1 MIKTGTDHVF
11 RSQESGKRGLSLF
24 LAFLAGAA
32 AVLGF
37 SPVDFFPA
45 TLAALAV
52 LVHLWLRAPSPGA
65 AAWFGFFFGLGLYGA
80 GVSWVYV
87 SLNRFGAMPA
97 PLAATATLGFCAF
110 LALFPALAGWIQA
123 RIARDAGTP
132 DALRAALVIP
142 AAWVL
147 LEWPLS
153 WFLTGFPWL
162 AVGYVAID
170 DPLSGYAPLGGVY
183 AVSLALAVAAG
194 LLWCIAFGSARHSR
208 WIAAGALVLVLAC
221 GYGLRAREWT
231 TPFGEPL
238 RVALLQGNVPQDMK
252 FDPARYARILETY
265 ARLAE
270 GSDARLIV
278 LPETA
283 VPRFLDLVDPVYIE
297 RLKAAAVRNRGDL
310 LLGVPVR
317 DGPANYLNSVISLG
331 VSPSAR
337 YDKVHLVPFGEFVPP
352 GFGWIVRVLSIPLA
366 DFSRGTTD
374 QRPMAI
380 AGQRVAVNVCYEDV
394 YGAEI
399 IRQLPEATLLVNVSN
414 VAWFGDSLAPAQHLQ
429 IARMRALETGRVYL
443 TAANTGITAAIWPD
457 GSVRQRAKQFVQ
469 GQVDMEVR
477 GYSGATPYVR
487 FGDWPAVL
495 LAVLALAF
503 VALRRRS
510 R

>member
-1 MIKTGTDHVF
+1 MQARVG
-11 RSQESGKRGLSLF
+11 RPR
-24 LAFLAGAA
+24 AGAA

-45 TLAALAV
+45 TLTALAV
-52 LVHLWLRAPSPGA
+52 LVHLWMRAPSPHA
-65 AAWFGFFFGLGLYGA
+65 AFRLGFFFGLGLYGA

-87 SLNRFGAMPA
+87 SLNRFGAMPM
-97 PLAATATLGFCAF
+97 PLAAAATLGFCAF

-123 RIARDAGTP
+123 RIARDSAAP
-132 DALRAALVIP
+132 AALRATLLIP
-142 AAWVL
+142 AAWML
-147 LEWPLS
+147 TEWPLS

-162 AVGYVAID
+162 AFGYTAID
-170 DPLSGYAPLGGVY
+170 DPLSGFAPVGGVY
-183 AVSLALAVAAG
+183 AVSLAMAVAAG
-194 LLWCIAFGSARHSR
+194 LVWCLALGHAR
-208 WIAAGALVLVLAC
+208 WIAAGALALLLAC
-221 GYGLRAREWT
+221 GYGLRATEWT
-231 TPFGEPL
+231 APVGEPL
-238 RVALLQGNVPQDMK
+238 RVALLQGNVPQEMK
-252 FDPARYARILETY
+252 FDPARYERTLDTY

-283 VPRFLDLVDPVYIE
+283 VPRFLDLVERPFLE
-297 RLKAAAVRNRGDL
+297 RLKAAAVRNGGDL

-317 DGPANYLNSVISLG
+317 SAAGDYLNSVISLG

-366 DFSRGTTD
+366 DFSRGAAN
-374 QRPMAI
+374 QRPLAV
-380 AGQRVAVNVCYEDV
+380 AGQRVAVNVCYEDA

-457 GSVRQRAKQFVQ
+457 ASVRHRMPQFTQ
-469 GQVDMEVR
+469 GRIDLEVR

-495 LAVLALAF
+495 LALLAVAF
-503 VALRRRS
+503 VALQRRS

>member
-1 MIKTGTDHVF
+1 MPRNRALTPI
-11 RSQESGKRGLSLF
+11 F
-24 LAFLAGAA
+24 LAFIAGAA

-45 TLAALAV
+45 TLLAMAL
-52 LVHLWLRAPSPGA
+52 LVHLWVGA
-65 AAWFGFFFGLGLYGA
+65 ASPRAGFRLGYFFGLGLYGA

-87 SLNRFGAMPA
+87 SLNRFGAMPM
-97 PLAATATLGFCAF
+97 PLAAAATLGFCAF

-123 RIARDAGTP
+123 RIARDSAAP
-132 DALRAALVIP
+132 MALRAAALIP
-142 AAWVL
+142 AAWML
-147 LEWPLS
+147 TEWALS

-162 AVGYVAID
+162 AFGYTAID
-170 DPLSGYAPLGGVY
+170 DPLSGYAPVGGVY
-183 AVSLALAVAAG
+183 AVTLAVALAAG
-194 LLWCIAFGSARHSR
+194 LLWCIARGHAR
-208 WIAAGALVLVLAC
+208 WIAAGALIALLAC
-221 GYGLRAREWT
+221 GYGLRTTAWT
-231 TPFGEPL
+231 APMGEPL
-238 RVALLQGNVPQDMK
+238 RVALLQGNVPQEMK
-252 FDPARYARILETY
+252 FDPARYERTLATY

-270 GSDARLIV
+270 DSNARLIV

-283 VPRFLDLVDPVYIE
+283 VPRFLDLVEPSFLE
-297 RLKAAAVRNRGDL
+297 RLKASAVRNGGDL
-310 LLGVPVR
+310 LLGI
-317 DGPANYLNSVISLG
+317 PARTPAGDYLNSVMSLG
-331 VSPSAR
+331 ASPSAR

-366 DFSRGTTD
+366 DFARGAPD
-374 QRPMAI
+374 QRPIAV
-380 AGQRVAVNVCYEDV
+380 AGQRVAVNVCYEDA

-457 GSVRQRAKQFVQ
+457 ASVRQRLNQFVQ
-469 GQVDMEVR
+469 GRLDIEAR
-477 GYSGATPYVR
+477 GYGGATPYVR

-495 LAVLALAF
+495 LALLALAV
-503 VALRRRS
+503 VALRGRS

>member
-1 MIKTGTDHVF
+1 VRKTGTDPIF
-11 RSQESGKRGLSLF
+11 RKQEPGKWGLSLF
-24 LAFLAGAA
+24 SAFLAGAT

-52 LVHLWLRAPSPGA
+52 LVHLWLRAPTPRA
-65 AAWFGFFFGLGLYGA
+65 AFGLGYCFGLGLYGA
-80 GVSWVYV
+80 GVSWVYI
-87 SLNRFGAMPA
+87 SLNRFGAMPM
-97 PLAATATLGFCAF
+97 PLAAAATLCFCAF

-123 RIARDAGTP
+123 RIARDGAAP
-132 DALRAALVIP
+132 VSLRAALLIP

-147 LEWPLS
+147 AEWPLS

-162 AVGYVAID
+162 AVGYTAID
-170 DPLSGYAPLGGVY
+170 DPLSGYAIVGGVY

-194 LLWCIAFGSARHSR
+194 LLCCVVLGHAR
-208 WIAAGALVLVLAC
+208 WAAAGALGLLLAC
-221 GYGLRAREWT
+221 GYGLRATDWT
-231 TPFGEPL
+231 APAGEPL
-238 RVALLQGNVPQDMK
+238 RIALLQGNVPQEMK
-252 FDPARYARILETY
+252 FDPARYARTLDTY

-270 GSDARLIV
+270 GSNARLIV

-283 VPRFLDLVDPVYIE
+283 VPRFLDLVEPSFLE
-297 RLKAAAVRNRGDL
+297 RLKAAAVRNGGDL

-317 DGPANYLNSVISLG
+317 SAAGGYLNSVISLG
-331 VSPSAR
+331 ASPAAA

-366 DFSRGTTD
+366 DFARGAAD
-374 QRPMAI
+374 QRPLAV
-380 AGQRVAVNVCYEDV
+380 AGQRVAVNVCYEDA

-457 GSVRQRAKQFVQ
+457 ASVRQRMKQFVQ
-469 GQVDMEVR
+469 GRIEFDVR
-477 GYSGATPYVR
+477 GYTGATPYVR
-487 FGDWPAVL
+487 YGDWPAVV
-495 LAVLALAF
+495 LALAALAF
-503 VALRRRS
+503 VALRGPS

>member
-1 MIKTGTDHVF
+1 MPHAA
-11 RSQESGKRGLSLF
+11 
-24 LAFLAGAA
+24 AFVAGAA

-45 TLAALAV
+45 TLTALAV
-52 LVHLWLRAPSPGA
+52 LVHLWMRAPSPLA
-65 AAWFGFFFGLGLYGA
+65 AFRLGLFFGLGLYGA
-80 GVSWVYV
+80 GASWVYV
-87 SLNRFGAMPA
+87 SLNRFGAMPM
-97 PLAATATLGFCAF
+97 PLAAAATLAFCAF
-110 LALFPALAGWIQA
+110 LALFPALAGWLQA
-123 RIARDAGTP
+123 RIARDSAAP
-132 DALRAALVIP
+132 VALRAVLLIP
-142 AAWVL
+142 AAWML
-147 LEWPLS
+147 IEWSLS

-162 AVGYVAID
+162 AFGYTAID

-183 AVSLALAVAAG
+183 AVSLAMAAAAG
-194 LLWCIAFGSARHSR
+194 LLWCVALGHAR
-208 WIAAGALVLVLAC
+208 WIAAGALALILAC
-221 GYGLRAREWT
+221 GYGLRAMEWT
-231 TPFGEPL
+231 APVGEPL

-252 FDPARYARILETY
+252 FDPARYARTLDTY

-283 VPRFLDLVDPVYIE
+283 VPRFLDLVERPYLE
-297 RLKAAAVRNRGDL
+297 RLKAAAVRNGGDL

-317 DGPANYLNSVISLG
+317 NAAGDYLNSVISLG
-331 VSPSAR
+331 VSPSAS
-337 YDKVHLVPFGEFVPP
+337 YDKMHLVPFGEFVPP

-366 DFSRGTTD
+366 DFSPGAVN

-380 AGQRVAVNVCYEDV
+380 AGQRVGLNVCYEDA

-414 VAWFGDSLAPAQHLQ
+414 VAWFGDSIAPAQHLQ

-457 GSVRQRAKQFVQ
+457 ASVRRQMKQFVQ
-469 GQVDMEVR
+469 GRIDVEVR

-495 LAVLALAF
+495 VALLALVF
-503 VALRRRS
+503 VALRGRS